1 MYFALV
7 AWTVVTM
14 YLIYFTVTTS
24 LGFYWVV
31 LCTVSFATL
40 SYFSIGIQQFEIDL
54 FNRFDIA
61 TSPSSYD
68 LSTDKVK
75 NKSNGDNTTYANDNN
90 SMTAEN
96 TRNHLKDDNSCF
108 INTSSIPV
116 NGRDNKKAS

>member
-7 AWTVVTM
+7 AWTMVTM
-14 YLIYFTVTTS
+14 YLIYLTVTTT

-31 LCTVSFATL
+31 FCTVSFATL

-54 FNRFDIA
+54 FNRFDTT
-61 TSPSSYD
+61 TSSFAPR
-68 LSTDKVK
+68 TDKVK
-75 NKSNGDNTTYANDNN
+75 NKSNGDNTYTNDNT

>member
-14 YLIYFTVTTS
+14 YLIYVTVTST

-31 LCTVSFATL
+31 FCTVSFSTL

-54 FNRFDIA
+54 FNRFDIN
-61 TSPSSYD
+61 SSSSD
-68 LSTDKVK
+68 VNTEKVK
-75 NKSNGDNTTYANDNN
+75 NKSNGDSNYTNDNT